1 MENFVLYEYV
11 YGTYRHTHRSWLQ
24 RAAGDF
30 YVYVYIQ
37 IRVVGRTMMDVCM
50 KNFVH
55 GTRMALT
62 DTNTLTGNFYV
73 YMWIQ
78 IRVLSCTMTNVTER
92 RILNCGT
99 ENISRNE
106 HTDFK

>member
-1 MENFVLYEYV
+1 MEQRIFRTLKTKEYFEFWKQKNIS
-11 YGTYRHTHRSWLQ
+11 YGTLRHTHRSWLQ

-78 IRVLSCTMTNVTER
+78 IRVLSCTIMNV
-92 RILNCGT
+92 IKLYAQN
-99 ENISRNE
+99 
-106 HTDFK
+106 

>member
-1 MENFVLYEYV
+1 MYVCMENFVLYEYM
-11 YGTYRHTHRSWLQ
+11 YGTLRHTHRSWLQ

-37 IRVVGRTMMDVCM
+37 IRVVGRTMMNVCM

-78 IRVLSCTMTNVTER
+78 IRVLSCTIMNV
-92 RILNCGT
+92 IKLYAQN
-99 ENISRNE
+99 
-106 HTDFK
+106 